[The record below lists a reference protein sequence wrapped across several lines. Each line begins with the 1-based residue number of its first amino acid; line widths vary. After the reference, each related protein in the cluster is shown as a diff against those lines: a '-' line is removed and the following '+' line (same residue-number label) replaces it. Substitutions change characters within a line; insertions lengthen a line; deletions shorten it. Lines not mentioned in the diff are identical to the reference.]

1 MHFESIIIK
10 SEYGEIKKVR
20 ELVQRIAMENNFFNE
35 FIENIELSIGELI
48 TNIIKHGQ
56 KNIFEKK
63 EIYVYI
69 EYIDKVLTMYF
80 DYVGDIPSQERIEE
94 VSQLKEP
101 KEISLLAESG
111 RGIYLMLKMMDEL
124 KYERLGDKA
133 RVTIVK
139 KIKNN

>member
-1 MHFESIIIK
+1 MHFESMIIK

-20 ELVQRIAMENNFFNE
+20 ELVKKIALENNFFNE
-35 FIENIELSIGELI
+35 FIDSIELSIGELI

-56 KNIFEKK
+56 KNILEKK
-63 EIYVYI
+63 EIHIYI
-69 EYIDKVLTMYF
+69 EYVDKVLTMYF
-80 DYVGDIPSQERIEE
+80 DYMGDIPSKERIEE

-101 KEISLLAESG
+101 KEVALLAESG